1 MADWHK
7 KGVSGV
13 AANVDSGSGSKKG
26 SSGHATL
33 KGTGSVDR
41 HEKTH
46 DVTFAKGGS
55 TPMFGEQ
62 QANPDKSGQTGK
74 EDVNGKGAQ
83 YAEGGKTPMY
93 GFTGSLPARSGIT
106 SAR

>member
-1 MADWHK
+1 MANFAK
-7 KGVSGV
+7 KNAGS
-13 AANVDSGSGSKKG
+13 NVDSGSGSKTG
-26 SSGHATL
+26 SSGKSAL
-33 KGTGSVDR
+33 SGTGSVDR

-74 EDVNGKGAQ
+74 EDVNGKGAE
-83 YAEGGKTPMY
+83 YAAGGKTPMY
-93 GFTGSLPARSGIT
+93 GFTGALPAREGIT
-106 SAR
+106 GAR